1 MILPIV
7 AFGDSVLKAE
17 ASELIKPHTGLKDLI
32 ENMWETMY
40 DADGVG
46 LAAPQ
51 IGQSIRVFV
60 CDGSPF
66 SEGER
71 GDESCK
77 DFKRVMINPV
87 IFEESEELCEMEEGC
102 LSIPGIRES
111 VERPESIGVEYYDE
125 NWELKEEQLTGLAAR
140 IVQHENDHLDGMLI
154 TDHIAPMRRRLLHGK
169 LRDIGKGKV
178 PVSYRM
184 RFPQQRGR

>member
-7 AFGDSVLKAE
+7 AFGDAVLKAE
-17 ASELIKPHTGLKDLI
+17 ATELVQPHAGLKELV

-46 LAAPQ
+46 LAGPQ
-51 IGQSIRVFV
+51 IGQSIRIFV

-66 SEGER
+66 AEGER
-71 GDESCK
+71 GDASCT

-87 IFEESEELCEMEEGC
+87 IFDESEEVCDMEEGC

-111 VERPESIGVEYYDE
+111 VQRPETISVEYYDAD
-125 NWELKEEQLTGLAAR
+125 WQLQEEKLTGLAAR
-140 IVQHENDHLDGMLI
+140 IVQHENDHLDGILI

>member
-7 AFGDSVLKAE
+7 AFGDAVLKAE
-17 ASELIKPHTGLKDLI
+17 AAEVVKPHEGLADLI

-51 IGQSIRVFV
+51 IGQSIRIFV

-66 SEGER
+66 ADGER
-71 GDESCK
+71 GDASCV

-87 IFEESEELCEMEEGC
+87 IFEESEELCDMEEGC
-102 LSIPGIRES
+102 LSIPGIREG
-111 VERPESIGVEYYDE
+111 VERPVSIGVEYYDA
-125 NWELKEEQLTGLAAR
+125 NWELKEERLTGLAAR

-154 TDHIAPMRRRLLHGK
+154 TDHIPPMRRRLLHGK

>member
-1 MILPIV
+1 
-7 AFGDSVLKAE
+7 
-17 ASELIKPHTGLKDLI
+17 
-32 ENMWETMY
+32 
-40 DADGVG
+40 
-46 LAAPQ
+46 
-51 IGQSIRVFV
+51 
-60 CDGSPF
+60 
-66 SEGER
+66 
-71 GDESCK
+71 
-77 DFKRVMINPV
+77 
-87 IFEESEELCEMEEGC
+87 
-102 LSIPGIRES
+102 
-111 VERPESIGVEYYDE
+111 VEYYDE